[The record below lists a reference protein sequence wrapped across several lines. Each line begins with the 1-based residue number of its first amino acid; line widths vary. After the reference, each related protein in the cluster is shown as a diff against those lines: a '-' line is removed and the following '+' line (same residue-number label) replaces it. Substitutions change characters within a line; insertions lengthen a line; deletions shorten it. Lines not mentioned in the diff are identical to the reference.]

1 LFRNLRIN
9 IFIFYFLTVL
19 TFLFLLYYALDV
31 IDIDNYLL
39 LSIVFISLVV
49 ISALFI
55 SKLAVDPLES
65 YVLNLQNLSKETLHE
80 LNLPISTIV
89 TNLQMLQK
97 NLEDEKS
104 LKRVQRIKNAS
115 KMLQQRYNEL
125 DYLIKMQTKQVQKEH
140 FDLKD
145 LIEDRVDF
153 LSKLYPHMQ
162 FNLELTEYELF
173 MDKIGFAKVID
184 NLIDNGV
191 KYSANSKMIDVI
203 IEKDMLLIRDYGI
216 GMNEVE
222 LLGIF
227 DNYYQVNKEIQGFG
241 IGLNMVKRFCDENG
255 IELIFDSSP
264 NRGTTVKLKFK
275 KRQG

>member
-1 LFRNLRIN
+1 MFRNLRIN

-115 KMLQQRYNEL
+115 QMLQQRYNEL

-153 LSKLYPHMQ
+153 LSKLYPHIQ

-241 IGLNMVKRFCDENG
+241 IGLNMIKRFCDENG